1 MQKKCERNFPEIS
14 EITRISAIKL
24 RTFASEE
31 KAAKIRCFYC
41 SNVGEIL
48 QARCLIET
56 KFGGIRRNF
65 VAKFR
70 ARWTKFRVIRTKF
83 CFDEAKFRLG
93 ETKYRLDETK
103 LRFHETKF
111 RLPERNIVFQE
122 FVANYTE

>member
-1 MQKKCERNFPEIS
+1 MQKECERNFPEIS

-31 KAAKIRCFYC
+31 KAAKIRCFY
-41 SNVGEIL
+41 SDVGEIL

-56 KFGGIRRNF
+56 KFSGIRRNF

-93 ETKYRLDETK
+93 ETNNVWTRRNYASTK
-103 LRFHETKF
+103 
-111 RLPERNIVFQE
+111 RNSVCRNEISSSK
-122 FVANYTE
+122 NL